1 MLYKISCKSFILIL
15 DFKWPTNTVTTEF
28 FSSKGVVF
36 NIWRLSTFTIF
47 GINRENFN
55 YEPKGNFEIRG
66 DKIRHLKHD
75 WSIITKPI
83 VKNYFWKFC
92 TQNMLLIILNTFSNM
107 RKRGNRG
114 KEYDPPPPYLFT
126 TGELCSVYIVYTICI
141 CGHISSESG

>member
-1 MLYKISCKSFILIL
+1 MLGNTLARPELYKISCKSFILIL

-92 TQNMLLIILNTFSNM
+92 TRNMLLIILNTFSNM
-107 RKRGNRG
+107 RKRGNR
-114 KEYDPPPPYLFT
+114 
-126 TGELCSVYIVYTICI
+126 ELCSVYIMYTICI